1 MAFGLTT
8 EETLQRV
15 RAPASIPDEDIR
27 VRLFAMDERVSAEW
41 AVNGVGFGQFYID
54 LREDGSIR
62 SIDSETM
69 SREFIKRLLC
79 WAVDN
84 AKEVG

>member
-54 LREDGSIR
+54 LSDDGRVMTIE
-62 SIDSETM
+62 SETM
-69 SREFIKRLLC
+69 SKAFIKRLLC
-79 WAVDN
+79 WAVDQSPTCD
-84 AKEVG
+84 